1 MNKLLALVVFAVL
14 SSAAVAA
21 TPQQAQMKACNADA
35 AKQELKG
42 DARKKFMSDCLS
54 SKKEDHGDKKKELT
68 AQQLKMKDCN
78 AEAKTKGFKGDARKK
93 FMRECLSK

>member
-1 MNKLLALVVFAVL
+1 MNKLLALVVFALL
-14 SSAAVAA
+14 SSVAVSA

-54 SKKEDHGDKKKELT
+54 AKKEDHGKKKELT